1 MLIRM
6 NTAEKIKLFAFFIIS
21 FALAIFF
28 IKTPEFKI
36 FMNALISLGYVGAF
50 IVGIFFVSTFTVAT
64 ATVLLIALGHTL
76 SPVIL
81 ALIAGLG
88 ATIGNSIIFFGTKHI
103 TKMFAKKSK
112 QKAQHA
118 SHHHWTLPALGMLI
132 LLSPLPDELG
142 VTLVSFFKMKTHHF
156 IILSYF
162 LKTAGIFLL
171 ITISNTLSS

>member
-1 MLIRM
+1 MS
-6 NTAEKIKLFAFFIIS
+6 TSEKVKLLLFFVIS
-21 FALAIFF
+21 FALAVFL
-28 IKTPEFKI
+28 IKTPEFKV

-76 SPVIL
+76 SPVML

-88 ATIGNSIIFFGTKHI
+88 ATIGNSIIYFGTNYI
-103 TKMFAKKSK
+103 TKTFFKKDK
-112 QKAQHA
+112 HKNRKP

-142 VTLVSFFKMKTHHF
+142 VTLVSFFRMKTHHF
-156 IILSYF
+156 LLMSYV

-171 ITISNTLSS
+171 ITTSNAITS

>member
-1 MLIRM
+1 MLNYM
-6 NTAEKIKLFAFFIIS
+6 NTTEKVKLFSFFIIS
-21 FALAIFF
+21 FAMAIFF
-28 IKTPEFKI
+28 IKSPEFKI

-76 SPVIL
+76 SPIML

-88 ATIGNSIIFFGTKHI
+88 ATIGNYIIFFGTKYI
-103 TKMFAKKSK
+103 TKKLVKKSK
-112 QKAQHA
+112 HKTHHP

-156 IILSYF
+156 ILLSYL
-162 LKTAGIFLL
+162 LKTVGIFLL
-171 ITISNTLSS
+171 ITTSNALYS